1 MYVGSNVTVMVADLD
16 RAVRWYTET
25 VGLTLGFRAADE
37 WAEIQ
42 GPNLTIGL
50 HQAGESGPQPSASES
65 ISIGLQVVDFAQA
78 LGRLQ
83 TAGVVFEGKPVE
95 DGPVRLA
102 FFRDPD
108 GTQLYVCQAV
118 R

>member
-1 MYVGSNVTVMVADLD
+1 M
-16 RAVRWYTET
+16 
-25 VGLTLGFRAADE
+25 
-37 WAEIQ
+37 
-42 GPNLTIGL
+42 
-50 HQAGESGPQPSASES
+50 
-65 ISIGLQVVDFAQA
+65 VDFAQA